1 MWWKETNKLCTVQQ
15 TLRETWDSCD
25 KWSRAAYMFGVASVL
40 RIKMVSFGIFL
51 DAYMHDWGGGEAKEK
66 KVKPILTPPSFFS
79 LLFLLWYL
87 NHNTEHKHCRLDL
100 KLLVTLSYKMT
111 GTHWSWIHFTDSTN
125 TCHQSLNN
133 AVKAWNH
140 HHTRSVFLTTYCD
153 A

>member
-1 MWWKETNKLCTVQQ
+1 MVERNKQ
-15 TLRETWDSCD
+15 TLHCPTNAQGNLRQLWQMIQSSIHV
-25 KWSRAAYMFGVASVL
+25 WS
-40 RIKMVSFGIFL
+40 SFSFEDQNGIFWDFPGCIHAWL
-51 DAYMHDWGGGEAKEK
+51 GGGEAKEK